1 MVMMVVIVMVVAVM
15 VMVVVMVVVV
25 VMVAVMVAGHTT
37 CSPDRGSDLVS
48 DSSCPHFLTSQLPC
62 DRGTVLFTL

>member
-15 VMVVVMVVVV
+15 VVVVVMVV

>member
-15 VMVVVMVVVV
+15 VMVVVMVV